1 MEDNNNKHF
10 NSYSN
15 KNIKNEE
22 DERNNSLN
30 KNINK
35 KTRYEDI
42 YNLLYSIN
50 NNNEEENNERKI
62 SKYKSNSHR
71 YYNVIDI
78 NNFNLLRKNQQKSK
92 IYNDKLFL
100 LYDKIYSIQK
110 KSLKNVNSNNNN
122 LIKENQNEEMNFN
135 NKKNIKS
142 QFQIFSFDNNKKKY
156 DQPNKLLKYKKKIY
170 FPIEKNESNKFDNNI
185 FSGGEKNYNTI
196 SSFNSLINKEK
207 NNIFIDK
214 KNEIRDLLHFNN
226 YNINHNKNNINEK
239 KNYSGTYFIY
249 ELKRFTNFLNNSEDI
264 KSKIKRLYFND

>member
-15 KNIKNEE
+15 KNIKNDE

-156 DQPNKLLKYKKKIY
+156 EQPNKLLKYKKKIY
-170 FPIEKNESNKFDNNI
+170 YPIEKNESNKFDNNNYYNR
-185 FSGGEKNYNTI
+185 EKNFNTI